1 MYLLISNDY
10 GEEIDSIWYDSEK
23 VSLSS
28 IIDEAKEKYP
38 GRALTVSPISSTSEH
53 VDIVEEL
60 TDDEGK
66 RVARERLDSDFKSAQ
81 KELLAYL
88 QVAYLNNDADIVESI
103 QEEYKA
109 LLMAYKTE
117 KALLDGGV

>member
-60 TDDEGK
+60 TDDEEK

>member
-1 MYLLISNDY
+1 MKRREIS
-10 GEEIDSIWYDSEK
+10 
-23 VSLSS
+23 
-28 IIDEAKEKYP
+28 

-60 TDDEGK
+60 TDDEEK